1 LCVIHFYWFS
11 IINYDFTVLRLLR
24 LPLRF
29 VVAGTEGF
37 IATTFAFAGRP
48 LRFAGVVTV
57 ATIFAFA
64 GRPLRFA
71 GAVTVATIFAFAGRP
86 LRFAG
91 AVAVVITFLGRPA
104 FLFAGAV
111 AVVITFL
118 GRPAFLFA
126 GAVAVAVPNAFLR
139 LTNVYPCFNRLV
151 FKIVPHPLTNV
162 VRLVLFVLVAIT
174 FRFYFFYYCYLIFD
188 MLFLNIP
195 NFF

>member
-1 LCVIHFYWFS
+1 LCIIHLYWFS
-11 IINYDFTVLRLLR
+11 IVNYAFAVLRVLR

-37 IATTFAFAGRP
+37 IATIFAFAGRP
-48 LRFAGVVTV
+48 LRFAGADAVVVVIT
-57 ATIFAFA
+57 TFAFA

-91 AVAVVITFLGRPA
+91 AVITTFSVIVVTVFAFAGRP
-104 FLFAGAV
+104 LRFAGV
-111 AVVITFL
+111 
-118 GRPAFLFA
+118 
-126 GAVAVAVPNAFLR
+126 VAVADAVPTALLR

-174 FRFYFFYYCYLIFD
+174 FRFYCYFLFLNLFD